1 MLNDSEPNKNSYRRD
16 SLPTYDELDLPK
28 VNPDR
33 DQFLPTYYDT
43 VCATSHTINHL
54 RT

>member
-1 MLNDSEPNKNSYRRD
+1 MLIESNPNKNSCRRD

-33 DQFLPTYYDT
+33 DQSLPTYYDT